1 MQENLMMYEKYKKT
15 SVETISPGRLLIM
28 LFDGAISSVQKA
40 IEDIDSQRVGEAHK
54 NMVKAQDIILELRNT
69 LNMDYSLSAQ
79 LWELYDYLYRELVEA
94 NIHKDR
100 LALENILPFLSEL
113 RQTWQEATRM
123 AGPGSAAREQNLF
136 LNIMG

>member
-1 MQENLMMYEKYKKT
+1 MQENLMVYEKYKKT
-15 SVETISPGRLLIM
+15 SAETISPGRLLIM
-28 LFDGAISSVQKA
+28 LFDGAINSVQKA
-40 IEDIDSQRVGEAHK
+40 IEDIDSQRVAEAHK

-69 LNMDYSLSAQ
+69 LNMDYSLSGQ

-100 LALENILPFLSEL
+100 LALEKILPFLSEL
-113 RQTWQEATRM
+113 RQTWQEAARM

>member
-1 MQENLMMYEKYKKT
+1 MVYEKYKKT
-15 SVETISPGRLLIM
+15 SAETISPGRLLIM
-28 LFDGAISSVQKA
+28 LFDGAINSVQKA
-40 IEDIDSQRVGEAHK
+40 IEDIDSQRVAEAHK

-69 LNMDYSLSAQ
+69 LNMDYSLSGQ

-100 LALENILPFLSEL
+100 LALEKILPFLSEL
-113 RQTWQEATRM
+113 RQTWQEAARM